1 MVVLTLFRFLSLFLF
16 LFLSLMV
23 QGNTKQD
30 MHQVYRNS
38 IPSLAYPDK
47 KLKGSTIKAVPSP
60 SLVSCAQECL
70 KLFPRCKSYNYITTS
85 MICELNS
92 IGVSGSLIE
101 QLEQMEPASKT
112 VFTQVLDQTMLFK
125 QCSDHFKYGVTQNG
139 LYYLQDTHHNWYPVY
154 CDFTSEAGKAWT
166 LVLSFSYANHAMP
179 EFFSIPFLDDGSLSE
194 DSPNWEAYR
203 LSKPRMEWLQQV
215 STHWRVTCDFEVKTI
230 DYRDYLRARMSEMDL
245 LTFYGSPKCGK
256 VEYINVMGHNC
267 TECTALFVQS
277 SSAIFHHDSTK
288 SFSCT
293 FPPTAGSV
301 SSQDNFGLYEYA
313 NSNFRCSSTSQAT
326 TNYWF
331 GAEI

>member
-1 MVVLTLFRFLSLFLF
+1 MVVLTLFRFFSLF

-47 KLKGSTIKAVPSP
+47 KLKGSAIKAVPSP

-112 VFTQVLDQTMLFK
+112 VFTQVLDQAMLFK
-125 QCSDHFKYGVTQNG
+125 QCSDHFKYGVTENG

-166 LVLSFSYANHAMP
+166 LVLSFSYANGVKP
-179 EFFSIPFLDDGSLSE
+179 EFSSIPFFNDSTFSE

-203 LSKPRMEWLQQV
+203 LSKPRMESLQNA
-215 STHWRVTCDFEVKTI
+215 STYWRVTSDFASNAI
-230 DYRDYLRARMSEMDL
+230 DYTDYLRARISELDL
-245 LTFYGSPKCGK
+245 LTFQGLNKCGK

-267 TECTALFVQS
+267 TGCTVPFFQENWMML
-277 SSAIFHHDSTK
+277 HHDSSLNSK
-288 SFSCT
+288 CEFL
-293 FPPTAGSV
+293 PTNGSV
-301 SSQDNFGLYEYA
+301 ESQDNFGLYQYA
-313 NSNFRCSSTSQAT
+313 NPNFRCTASYEAT

-331 GAEI
+331 GTKI